1 MQMEEKIKKYD
12 IQPRN
17 TYNCD
22 EKGFLL
28 GCIKRTKRVFDRR
41 SKKEGKLVGP
51 SQDGN
56 RTWITLLACICQD
69 GTSLP
74 PFLIY
79 PSKAGDIHD
88 TWVGEVDPGKHDARF
103 VGTETGWTNHEV
115 GRKWLEEVFDRF
127 SKGKARNGRDYR
139 LLITDGHSSH
149 VNMAFLEWCEQH
161 RIIVAVFPPHSTHRL
176 QPLDVALFSPLAVYY
191 SQELVKY
198 MANTQG
204 LSRLSKRDFWSLFWP
219 AYQAAFTEKNI
230 ESGWKRTGL
239 LPFDP
244 DVVLSELED
253 KDTIMAEPT
262 EDAETSVALDKP
274 SARELRRLA
283 AKVVGKSTKTLDIEA
298 RKLINT
304 MESLQAQVELLQ
316 HENKG
321 LREAIRLEKNRRQRG
336 KPLKNVLFDIDD
348 ANEAIVYSPAKIER
362 ARERKAEMDRFQQ
375 DKALQKDAEKAARKQ
390 AAQDKKE
397 AAANRKRLREVEK
410 ERKRLAAEE
419 RKGERELAR
428 QIRYE
433 IKQDKDQR
441 ARLAR
446 EERALAKKT
455 KGKEA
460 SKSRPETPPTSPPPP
475 QPTTPEQPHALPR
488 RAPHKLGPVPILAPP
503 TSKPSLSVESPH
515 KVVTPVRVTGRPQR
529 NSRRP
534 AYLDEYEL

>member
-1 MQMEEKIKKYD
+1 
-12 IQPRN
+12 
-17 TYNCD
+17 
-22 EKGFLL
+22 
-28 GCIKRTKRVFDRR
+28 
-41 SKKEGKLVGP
+41 
-51 SQDGN
+51 
-56 RTWITLLACICQD
+56 
-69 GTSLP
+69 
-74 PFLIY
+74 
-79 PSKAGDIHD
+79 
-88 TWVGEVDPGKHDARF
+88 
-103 VGTETGWTNHEV
+103 
-115 GRKWLEEVFDRF
+115 
-127 SKGKARNGRDYR
+127 
-139 LLITDGHSSH
+139 
-149 VNMAFLEWCEQH
+149 
-161 RIIVAVFPPHSTHRL
+161 
-176 QPLDVALFSPLAVYY
+176 
-191 SQELVKY
+191 
-198 MANTQG
+198 
-204 LSRLSKRDFWSLFWP
+204 
-219 AYQAAFTEKNI
+219 
-230 ESGWKRTGL
+230 
-239 LPFDP
+239 
-244 DVVLSELED
+244 
-253 KDTIMAEPT
+253 
-262 EDAETSVALDKP
+262 
-274 SARELRRLA
+274 
-283 AKVVGKSTKTLDIEA
+283 
-298 RKLINT
+298 
-304 MESLQAQVELLQ
+304 LLQ

-515 KVVTPVRVTGRPQR
+515 QVVTPVRVTGRPQR